1 MSDQTVLTEVDASSK
16 FEDSLPTS
24 SLEMMAHL
32 DALCMTYILHEHPPL
47 RTVEDSQ
54 KLRGEMTGGH
64 IKNLYLRDKKKN
76 NYLVVVEETKDID
89 LKSLSE
95 TIGASRLSFGS
106 ADRLME
112 YLGVRPGAVSP
123 LTLFND
129 KDQQVRLVM
138 DKSLYDYDEINVHPL
153 VNDKTLT
160 MKISD
165 LDIFH
170 KQTGHFSK
178 RIMI

>member
-1 MSDQTVLTEVDASSK
+1 MSEQNASPEVDASSK
-16 FEDSLPTS
+16 FEDSLPTT
-24 SLEMMAHL
+24 SLAIMAHL
-32 DALCMTYILHEHPPL
+32 DTSGFSYTLHEHPPL

-54 KLRGEMTGGH
+54 NLRGEMTGGH

-76 NYLVVVEETKDID
+76 NYLVVAEENKDID
-89 LKSLSE
+89 LKTLGE
-95 TIGASRLSFGS
+95 AIGAARLSFGS

-123 LTLFND
+123 LTLIND
-129 KDQQVRLVM
+129 KDHQVRLVM
-138 DKSLYDYDEINVHPL
+138 DKGLLEFDEINVHPL

-160 MKISD
+160 MKTAD
-165 LDIFH
+165 LETFLEA
-170 KQTGHFSK
+170 TGHLSE

>member
-1 MSDQTVLTEVDASSK
+1 MSDQHASTDVDASST

-24 SLEMMAHL
+24 SLMMMARL
-32 DALCMTYILHEHPPL
+32 DDWGYAYTLYEHPPL

-54 KLRGEMTGGH
+54 NLRMAMDGVH

-76 NYLVVVEETKDID
+76 NYLVVAQEDKDID
-89 LKSLSE
+89 LKSLSDA
-95 TIGASRLSFGS
+95 IGCARLSFGS

-123 LTLFND
+123 LTLIND
-129 KDQQVRLVM
+129 TGHHVRLIM
-138 DKSLYDYDEINVHPL
+138 DKTLLDAEEINVHPL

-160 MKISD
+160 MKVAD
-165 LDIFH
+165 LEKFLEE
-170 KQTGHFSK
+170 TGHLSE

>member
-1 MSDQTVLTEVDASSK
+1 MTDQNTSAEVDASST

-24 SLEMMAHL
+24 SLEIMAHL
-32 DALCMTYILHEHPPL
+32 DASGFGYILHEHPPL

-54 KLRGEMTGGH
+54 NLRGEMTGGH

-76 NYLVVVEETKDID
+76 NYLVVAEENKDID
-89 LKSLSE
+89 LKTLGE
-95 TIGASRLSFGS
+95 AIGAARLSFGS

-129 KDQQVRLVM
+129 KDHQVRLVM
-138 DKSLYDYDEINVHPL
+138 DQGLYDYDEINVHPL

-160 MKISD
+160 MKITD
-165 LDIFH
+165 LDAFLEA
-170 KQTGHFSK
+170 TGHLSE
-178 RIMI
+178 RITI